1 MKDSRI
7 LFFIAILIASV
18 NYSFAQNDSDD
29 GNWIVIAKKDVAYK
43 KGETDKITPYGNER
57 NVSKIK
63 VKCTQGTLKLKKVH
77 VTMDDGTKKDYNA
90 KGVGVLSKG
99 MSSFAFDMPG
109 SDKKLKIIEIEYD
122 AVGNMLLTKRAKVE
136 ILGKKRKD

>member
-1 MKDSRI
+1 MKSKTLTI
-7 LFFIAILIASV
+7 VFLLFGIIFQS
-18 NYSFAQNDSDD
+18 NAQSDND

-43 KGETDKITPYGNER
+43 KGDNDKITPYGSER

-77 VTMDDGTKKDYNA
+77 VTMDDGTKKEYSA
-90 KGVGVLSKG
+90 KGVGVLNKG
-99 MSSFAFDMPG
+99 MSSFAFDLPG
-109 SDKKLKIIEIEYD
+109 KDKKLKTIEIEYD
-122 AVGNMLLTKRAKVE
+122 AVGNVLLTKRAKVE

>member
-1 MKDSRI
+1 MMKIRI
-7 LFFIAILIASV
+7 IFTFVLFFGTIG
-18 NYSFAQNDSDD
+18 YSSAQNDSDD

-43 KGETDKITPYGNER
+43 KGEKDKITPFGNER

-63 VKCTQGTLKLKKVH
+63 VKCTQGTLKLKKVY
-77 VTMDDGTKKDYNA
+77 VVMEDGTEKEYDA
-90 KGVGVLSKG
+90 KGVGILSKG
-99 MSSFAFDMPG
+99 MTSFAFDLPG
-109 SDKKLKIIEIEYD
+109 KDNKLKSIEVEYD